1 MKKWIASALV
11 ALLALAAFAALA
23 ETAPLEDGVYTATF
37 TTDSTMF
44 HVNEA
49 LDDKGTLTVK
59 DGEMIIHV
67 TLASK
72 SILNLFPGLAEDAKK
87 DGAVLL
93 QPTTDEVTYPDGMTD
108 EAYGFDVPVP
118 VIGEE
123 FDLAL
128 IGKKGKWYDHKVM
141 VSDPVPAEEAE

>member
-1 MKKWIASALV
+1 MKKWIAFALV

-23 ETAPLEDGVYTATF
+23 ETAPLEDGVYTASF

-72 SILNLFPGLAEDAKK
+72 NILNLFPGLAEDAKK

-108 EAYGFDVPVP
+108 VAYGFDVPVP
-118 VIGEE
+118 AIGEE

-141 VSDPVPAEEAE
+141 VADPVLIEAGK